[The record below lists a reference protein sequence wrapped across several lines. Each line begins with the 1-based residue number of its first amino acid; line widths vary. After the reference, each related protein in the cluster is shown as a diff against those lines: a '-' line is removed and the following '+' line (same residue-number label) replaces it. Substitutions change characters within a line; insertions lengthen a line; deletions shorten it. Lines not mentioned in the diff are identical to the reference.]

1 MQPRAF
7 QPLWGNT
14 GIGGIEQA
22 VPLIVAASTT
32 VTAATLLPGNPQGD
46 GQNDSIC
53 IENTT
58 NGWAFCNF
66 GDASVPN
73 ATLNNGIGVPPGSF
87 RIICVR
93 PDTAYVSVILNTGA
107 TAGNV
112 RFLRGNGIT

>member
-14 GIGGIEQA
+14 GIGGIEQGA
-22 VPLIVAASTT
+22 PTVVAASTT
-32 VTAATLLPGNPQGD
+32 VVAATLLPGNSQGD
-46 GQNDSIC
+46 GQNDVIS

-66 GDASVPN
+66 GDANVPN
-73 ATLNNGIGVPPGSF
+73 ATLNNGVGVPPGSV
-87 RIICVR
+87 RIVCVR
-93 PDTAYVSVILNTGA
+93 PEIAYVSVILNTGA

-112 RFLRGNGIT
+112 RFLRGNGIS

>member
-14 GIGGIEQA
+14 GIGGIEQRA
-22 VPLIVAASTT
+22 PLIVAAST
-32 VTAATLLPGNPQGD
+32 VVVAATMLPGSPQGD
-46 GQNDSIC
+46 EQNDVVC

-66 GDASVPN
+66 GDANVPN
-73 ATLNNGIGVPPGSF
+73 ATLNNGVGVPPGSF
-87 RIICVR
+87 RIISV
-93 PDTAYVSVILNTGA
+93 PVPVAYVSVILNTGA

-112 RFLRGNGIT
+112 RFLRGNGIS